1 MLSGEILIN
10 EQVQLKIWKVLDLVY
25 LQKLHHI
32 VEQEPVVK
40 YITITTITPCTIH
53 NVKLIELINT
63 TILYVGNRSRQQT
76 LRVVSI

>member
-10 EQVQLKIWKVLDLVY
+10 EQQAQLKIWKVLDLVY

-40 YITITTITPCTIH
+40 IH
-53 NVKLIELINT
+53 NNLQDV
-63 TILYVGNRSRQQT
+63 
-76 LRVVSI
+76 RVSAEKVMPLT